1 MEALDAAPLV
11 TLANL
16 VRRTYASL
24 NCQPLTHR
32 LTAAHNSTHVR
43 ALAMV
48 GIALHASV
56 GSLIL
61 QRPTLLERH
70 EPVHM
75 LCYPEAQC
83 SALTLALPRLSDD
96 AADTTP
102 FS

>member
-1 MEALDAAPLV
+1 MDTLDAAPLV

-16 VRRTYASL
+16 VRHTHARL
-24 NCQPLTHR
+24 NCPPLTHR
-32 LTAAHNSTHVR
+32 LTAAHNSTHVST
-43 ALAMV
+43 LAMV
-48 GIALHASV
+48 GIALYASV

-83 SALTLALPRLSDD
+83 SALRLALPRLSDH
-96 AADTTP
+96 AANTTP
-102 FS
+102 RS